1 MECQQSQNQFS
12 NLAVYKPPLWREI
25 QRTNFTDW
33 KELCQFLE
41 LETDEL
47 REVCHISHFPLNLP
61 RRLAEKIQKGSI
73 NDPILRQFLPTSAEK
88 VQSDGFCSDP
98 VGDLPSQKT
107 AKLLHKY
114 QGRALLLCSSA
125 CVMHCRYCFRQH
137 FDYATSQKGFAD
149 ELEAIKNEPTLSEI
163 ILSGGDPLSLSN
175 RELKHL
181 IESLSEIS
189 HVKRIRF
196 HTRFPMGIPE
206 RIDPELLEI
215 LKASRPQ
222 IFFTIHSNHSREWDD
237 DVRLALK
244 QVQKLGI
251 PVLCQTVLLKGINDD
266 IDTLQSLCETL
277 VDQGIIPYYLH
288 QLDKVL
294 GTLHF
299 EVAESKGLELMDELS
314 ARLSGY
320 AVPKYVR
327 EIAGEKNK
335 TPLVPQRLQDSASI
349 TSGLMSLGQG

>member
-1 MECQQSQNQFS
+1 MHAN
-12 NLAVYKPPLWREI
+12 KPPLWREI

-41 LETDEL
+41 LEVDGL
-47 REVCHISHFPLNLP
+47 RDVCHISHFPLNLP
-61 RRLAEKIQKGSI
+61 RRLAEKIEKGSI
-73 NDPILRQFLPTSAEK
+73 NDPILRQFLPTAAEK
-88 VQSDGFCSDP
+88 IESIGFCSDP
-98 VGDLPSQKT
+98 VGDVPSQKT
-107 AKLLHKY
+107 SKLLHKY

-125 CVMHCRYCFRQH
+125 CAMHCRYCFRQH

-149 ELEAIKNEPTLSEI
+149 ELEAIRKEESLSEI

-175 RELKHL
+175 RELKSL
-181 IESLSEIS
+181 IESLSAIS

-196 HTRFPMGIPE
+196 HTRFPIGIPE
-206 RIDPELLEI
+206 RIDPEFLEI
-215 LKASRPQ
+215 MKACRPQ
-222 IFFTIHSNHSREWDD
+222 IFFTIHSNHCQEWDD
-237 DVRLALK
+237 DVRSAMK
-244 QVQKLGI
+244 HIQKLGI
-251 PVLCQTVLLKGINDD
+251 PILCQTVLLKGVNDD
-266 IDTLQSLCETL
+266 LETLQSLCETL

-299 EVAESKGLELMDELS
+299 EVSETKGLELMNELS

-335 TPLVPQRLQDSASI
+335 TPLISQTFSHPV
-349 TSGLMSLGQG
+349 